1 MKTEII
7 IQILYQAVESL
18 LVNTLNQ
25 HVCHQSNTGSHLQHK
40 VHFQYLSKKN
50 INIIV
55 FRISLLIFEIF
66 SIFSFRSI
74 PATSVEITGW
84 GKLRKIGGEDRN
96 RNVLTSR
103 SPNKLQMAVVPLI
116 RQSDCKNE
124 TVLKITK
131 YLKLMKREFLIYIK
145 FKLSRNNV

>member
-1 MKTEII
+1 MRTEII

-25 HVCHQSNTGSHLQHK
+25 HVCHQSNTGSHLKHK
-40 VHFQYLSKKN
+40 VHFHYLSKK
-50 INIIV
+50 NIIV

-96 RNVLTSR
+96 RNVLSSR

-124 TVLKITK
+124 TVLKIAK
-131 YLKLMKREFLIYIK
+131 YLKLMKREFYT
-145 FKLSRNNV
+145 

>member
-1 MKTEII
+1 M
-7 IQILYQAVESL
+7 
-18 LVNTLNQ
+18 
-25 HVCHQSNTGSHLQHK
+25 
-40 VHFQYLSKKN
+40 
-50 INIIV
+50 
-55 FRISLLIFEIF
+55 IFEIF

-131 YLKLMKREFLIYIK
+131 YLKLMKREFLMYI
-145 FKLSRNNV
+145 